1 MQKDLEEEK
10 YKQDSNKEIVL
21 SNKLDFSHLNIDKE
35 RQEFYQQ
42 RYTRAVA
49 DYKIIDKL
57 AEKIADKEM
66 VSVVQDLQLIGVNI
80 LFFMNKQPTAVAAA
94 GNFIDYCQADLAK
107 FVQEFCQLSIILD
120 ENKKKAKESKIKQTA
135 RQMLK
140 LYANFYDELV
150 NSKFLDLDISLKV
163 MQQSIDELALKPIA
177 INKAALKKNIVLT
190 KDVLVGENNNKE
202 KRKYS
207 SMPFRIKL
215 TKIPREIVLLG
226 IEYILFIVCW
236 LAFFLYK

>member
-57 AEKIADKEM
+57 AGKIADKEM

-80 LFFMNKQPTAVAAA
+80 LFFMNKEPTAVAAA
-94 GNFIDYCQADLAK
+94 GNFID
-107 FVQEFCQLSIILD
+107 
-120 ENKKKAKESKIKQTA
+120 
-135 RQMLK
+135 
-140 LYANFYDELV
+140 
-150 NSKFLDLDISLKV
+150 
-163 MQQSIDELALKPIA
+163 
-177 INKAALKKNIVLT
+177 
-190 KDVLVGENNNKE
+190 
-202 KRKYS
+202 
-207 SMPFRIKL
+207 
-215 TKIPREIVLLG
+215 
-226 IEYILFIVCW
+226 
-236 LAFFLYK
+236 

>member
-21 SNKLDFSHLNIDKE
+21 SNKLYFSHLNIDEE
-35 RQEFYQQ
+35 RQKFYQQ
-42 RYTRAVA
+42 RYAKAVA
-49 DYKIIDKL
+49 DYRTIDKL

-80 LFFMNKQPTAVAAA
+80 LFFMSKQPAAVAAA

-120 ENKKKAKESKIKQTA
+120 ENKKKAKETKIKQTA

-140 LYANFYDELV
+140 LYASFYDELV

-163 MQQSIDELALKPIA
+163 MQQSIDALALKPIV

-207 SMPFRIKL
+207 SMPSGIKL

-226 IEYILFIVCW
+226 IEYILFIVC
-236 LAFFLYK
+236 LLVFFLYK

>member
-94 GNFIDYCQADLAK
+94 GNFIDYYQANLAG
-107 FVQEFCQLSIILD
+107 FMQEFCQLAIILD
-120 ENKKKAKESKIKQTA
+120 EDKKKAKESKIKQTA

-163 MQQSIDELALKPIA
+163 MQQSIDELALKPIV

-207 SMPFRIKL
+207 SMPSGIKL
-215 TKIPREIVLLG
+215 TKIPREFVLLG
-226 IEYILFIVCW
+226 IEYILFIVC
-236 LAFFLYK
+236 LLVFFLYK